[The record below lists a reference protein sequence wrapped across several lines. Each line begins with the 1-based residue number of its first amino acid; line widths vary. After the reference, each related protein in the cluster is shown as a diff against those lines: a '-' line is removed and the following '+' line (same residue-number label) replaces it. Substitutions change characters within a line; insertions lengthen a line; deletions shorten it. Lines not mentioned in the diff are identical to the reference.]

1 MLKLIGLDSEMS
13 EVVAMTIGLSP
24 GGEMEAGACSGR
36 CECAVAPVPVAPA
49 RHSHSSL
56 QCCCILAV
64 LACAAAH
71 AEEGFS
77 DGNAVTEPPPPPA
90 EAAVLANVPL
100 DMPPRIERQSR
111 AEEYDARESMPSVE
125 RVPLRSGSVDADDDL
140 PVLAS
145 VYRYREST
153 SASVP
158 PPRVHIDDA
167 TSANGIVDGRVR
179 SVAVAFDAV
188 VPRAGGLTI
197 QPRVEMAYRP
207 GMSVAPDAMEST
219 FPGDASLAGIALRLY
234 SAKPTRLHGIYPF
247 VEADWWQD
255 GRKQIIN
262 INGTR
267 IDTEM
272 LRGLFSFNI
281 GAHSNG
287 VTGFKLWFKVR
298 GGRNPGGTVGAR
310 YRW

>member
-1 MLKLIGLDSEMS
+1 
-13 EVVAMTIGLSP
+13 MTMGLSS
-24 GGEMEAGACSGR
+24 GGEKAAGACSGR
-36 CECAVAPVPVAPA
+36 CECAAVSA
-49 RHSHSSL
+49 RHTSL
-56 QCCCILAV
+56 KYCCILAA

-71 AEEGFS
+71 AEEGFA
-77 DGNAVTEPPPPPA
+77 DGGTVSGTAPARVEMAVPPDPPV
-90 EAAVLANVPL
+90 VLPDTPL
-100 DMPPRIERQSR
+100 EVPPRIEHQSR
-111 AEEYDARESMPSVE
+111 TAAVDAPVPMTSIAKAARSNGVE
-125 RVPLRSGSVDADDDL
+125 ADDDL

-167 TSANGIVDGRVR
+167 SSANGIVDGRVR
-179 SVAVAFDAV
+179 SVALAYDAV

-197 QPRVEMAYRP
+197 QPRVELAYRP
-207 GMSVAPDAMEST
+207 GMSPAPDAMESMY
-219 FPGDASLAGIALRLY
+219 PGDASLAGVALRLY

-247 VEADWWQD
+247 VEADWWQE

-287 VTGFKLWFKVR
+287 VTGLKLWFKLR